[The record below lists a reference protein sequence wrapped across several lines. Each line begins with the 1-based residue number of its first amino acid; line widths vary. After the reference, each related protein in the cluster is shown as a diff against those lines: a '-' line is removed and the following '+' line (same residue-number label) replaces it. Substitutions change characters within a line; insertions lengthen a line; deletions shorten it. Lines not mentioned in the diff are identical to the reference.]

1 MERAKQSR
9 RKFYSV
15 VACLCN
21 LWLVYLDQSLS
32 LEWLHWSVCTVHH
45 IGYHVQLMPN
55 DAIWGCSIFSTTLP
69 DSNSPVAGRAG
80 WWVWALGIRCRNC
93 RRSDWPFSCCAFA
106 KFCKLVKRIS
116 ANGSD
121 MKGELQSWGRCI
133 INIRSDIHMKLSLI
147 LYDIILLYILS
158 YFTVNDFI
166 LCMLFSW
173 NLFYIRWK
181 QMSPRILKME

>member
-1 MERAKQSR
+1 
-9 RKFYSV
+9 
-15 VACLCN
+15 
-21 LWLVYLDQSLS
+21 
-32 LEWLHWSVCTVHH
+32 
-45 IGYHVQLMPN
+45 
-55 DAIWGCSIFSTTLP
+55 
-69 DSNSPVAGRAG
+69 
-80 WWVWALGIRCRNC
+80 
-93 RRSDWPFSCCAFA
+93 
-106 KFCKLVKRIS
+106 
-116 ANGSD
+116 